1 MTGKLIIGESVPLQD
16 ADLLTR
22 LSHYFDALDQHV
34 RAGHGWVIFNAGGSR
49 GARIGGFIQSRLVEY
64 RTLLTYYFVPWRDFS
79 LNAYMVSVAL
89 QTIAPQEEQLEG
101 KAKAEFDIATRVS
114 RDTMVK
120 LAASDLLVLAGLR
133 PEHRHEVELLEET
146 VSRRYDLGLPTILLT
161 PFLPDDLATT
171 YRQIAP
177 ETRLWDQ
184 LFARLYE
191 RNLMAV

>member
-1 MTGKLIIGESVPLQD
+1 MSGNLFIGETVPLQD
-16 ADLLTR
+16 ADLLNR

-34 RAGHGWVIFNAGGSR
+34 RAGHGWVIFNAGGTR
-49 GARIGGFIQSRLVEY
+49 GARIGAFIQSRLADY
-64 RTLLTYYFVPWRDFS
+64 RALFTQHYVPWRDFS

-114 RDTMVK
+114 RDALVK

-133 PEHRHEVELLEET
+133 PEHRHEVVLLDET
-146 VSRRYDLGLPTILLT
+146 VARRYDQGLPTILIT
-161 PFLPDDLATT
+161 PFRPDDLAST
-171 YRQIAP
+171 YREIAP
-177 ETRLWDQ
+177 ETPLWDR
-184 LFARLYE
+184 LYARLYE